1 MNKITKAIAV
11 TLQALGLDPKLPR
24 ADIIRALRT
33 TPGGNLRKI
42 LGTSTKVEKGEK
54 IGVLTSVVYLSPS
67 KEAGINLCPF
77 ASDGCAASCLGHSTG
92 HLSYSTNQAVRIA
105 KTLWFHLDPDS
116 FLAQLEAEIRLHETR
131 AIIMGKRSAIRLN
144 GSSDILWEKHVDM
157 AAFPETTFYDYT
169 KFPHATRA
177 NRPANYHLTFSLD
190 ERPGSMDRAMV
201 WLSNGGNV
209 AVVVAAEGS
218 TNRNHAKLAARHIIT
233 HGWNSYPVL
242 DGDESDVRFDDA
254 PGHWVALY
262 AKGPKALH
270 DDTNFVQRI
279 PLA

>member
-1 MNKITKAIAV
+1 MNIITKAIAL
-11 TLQALGLDPKLPR
+11 TLRALGIDPNLPR
-24 ADIIRALRT
+24 ADIIRSLRT

-54 IGVLTSVVYLSPS
+54 IGVLTSVVYLSPA
-67 KEAGINLCPF
+67 KEAGINTCPF
-77 ASDGCAASCLGHSTG
+77 ASDGCSASCLGHSSG
-92 HLSYSTNQAVRIA
+92 RLSYSKHQAVRIA

-131 AIIMGKRSAIRLN
+131 AGIMGKRSAIRLN

-157 AAFPETTFYDYT
+157 AAFPATTFYDYT

-190 ERPGSMDRAMV
+190 ERIGSMDRAMV
-201 WLSNGGNV
+201 WLAKGGNV

-218 TNRNHAKLAARHIIT
+218 TNRNQAKLASRHIIT
-233 HGWNSYPVL
+233 HGWNNYPVL
-242 DGDESDVRFDDA
+242 DGDESDVRFDDK

-270 DDTNFVQRI
+270 DSTNFVQRI
-279 PLA
+279 PLS